1 MLISGNIVVMS
12 ASPADRTPGPTPN
25 GTLPPLIRR
34 PKPAADPLVR
44 PKQKRPVRRPAPGPS
59 NVVNG
64 INGSSYSTG
73 LTISS
78 QGTSQTMPQR
88 LSKVPAAVPVSQSQP
103 QTIISDDL
111 GTTTS
116 GFSAPPVATYTDYP
130 LVITKR
136 QLAEGLRYHVAKFYS
151 KKSID
156 PSNEAEFTRPVRLH
170 RRDARAPPGGGGG
183 VKDGASGG
191 GGGSKDTTI
200 DEKERLKQEL
210 LQEQRNAEREAE
222 MAQVAPAANTG
233 KGKSGVSKKKTQ
245 QVFRNDQTEEQKA
258 KSKLRY
264 EEALPWHLED
274 FDNKQTWVGTYEAA
288 LSETQALLVRQ
299 DGKFYITPVEKWYK
313 FAPKTP
319 FLTLTIEEAEK
330 AMGKKAKDPKWYSEH
345 VKAKNVQKE
354 DDRNKK
360 AGRKLYVGKSGM
372 NDDSGRLTKSIIKR
386 EGADADELD
395 FEEVFADDEE
405 NQIFEGDPEEAK
417 EAEERI
423 RNDRLQAN
431 VFNLKDEKHYDKADT
446 MEKRL
451 KEAGKKLGKKVKK
464 ALMKREKNYIYDDD
478 DSSNPYSS
486 EVGCEIPQAR
496 TSC

>member
-1 MLISGNIVVMS
+1 MS
-12 ASPADRTPGPTPN
+12 ASPADRTPAPTPN

-44 PKQKRPVRRPAPGPS
+44 PKQKRAIRRPALGPS
-59 NVVNG
+59 GVVNG
-64 INGSSYSTG
+64 VNSGLYANG
-73 LTISS
+73 LAVSS
-78 QGTSQTMPQR
+78 QGMMQTMPQR
-88 LSKVPAAVPVSQSQP
+88 ISKAPAAVPASQSQP

-111 GTTTS
+111 DSTTS
-116 GFSAPPVATYTDYP
+116 GFSAPPVAPYTDYP

-136 QLAEGLRYHVAKFYS
+136 QLTEGLRYHVAKFYS
-151 KKSID
+151 KKTID
-156 PSNEAEFTRPVRLH
+156 PRNEAEFTRPVRLH

-183 VKDGASGG
+183 VKDADGAGG
-191 GGGSKDTTI
+191 RDSKDITI

-210 LQEQRNAEREAE
+210 LQEQRNAEREAD
-222 MAQVAPAANTG
+222 MAQVAPAAYTG
-233 KGKSGVSKKKTQ
+233 KGRIGGSKKKTQ

-288 LSETQALLVRQ
+288 LSETQAQLVRK

-319 FLTLTIEEAEK
+319 FSTLTIEEAEK
-330 AMGKKAKDPKWYSEH
+330 EMGKKVKDPKWFSEH
-345 VKAKNVQKE
+345 VKAKNDKQE

-360 AGRKLYVGKSGM
+360 AGRKLYVGKVMKS
-372 NDDSGRLTKSIIKR
+372 DDSGRIGRAVIKR

-395 FEEVFADDEE
+395 FEEMFADDEE
-405 NQIFEGDPEEAK
+405 NQLFEGDPEEAK

-423 RNDRLQAN
+423 RNDMLQAN
-431 VFNLKDEKHYDKADT
+431 VFDLKDEKQYDKADVL
-446 MEKRL
+446 ERRL
-451 KEAGKKLGKKVKK
+451 KEAGKKLGKGVRK
-464 ALMKREKNYIYDDD
+464 ALMKREKNYVYDDD
-478 DSSNPYSS
+478 DSSNPYTS
-486 EVGCEIPQAR
+486 EVGFRIV
-496 TSC
+496 